1 VSGLPAAEVA
11 LAVMGASLL
20 VAVVRL
26 LRGPSL
32 ADRVVALDLLGTV
45 AIGMIAAAAVV
56 AEAAVLLDVALV
68 VALVMFLGTVAFARY
83 LEGGEK

>member
-1 VSGLPAAEVA
+1 VSGPPAAEVA
-11 LAVMGASLL
+11 LAVMAAALL
-20 VAVVRL
+20 VALVRL

-45 AIGMIAAAAVV
+45 AIGMIAAVAVV
-56 AEAAVLLDVALV
+56 AEAAEFLDVALV

-83 LEGGEK
+83 LEQGEK

>member
-1 VSGLPAAEVA
+1 MSGPPAAEVA
-11 LAVMGASLL
+11 LAVMAAALL
-20 VAVVRL
+20 VALVRL

-45 AIGMIAAAAVV
+45 AIGMIAAVAVV
-56 AEAAVLLDVALV
+56 AEAAEFLDVALV

-83 LEGGEK
+83 LEQGEK